1 MKSPGSMASKQRRR
15 AFSLVEVVIALGIV
29 SFAMMGIVG
38 LIVVGMNTFRAS
50 IDTSV
55 QSRIAQ
61 KAIGDAV
68 LTDFSKLQAYESY
81 FDESGRPVSAGDGQR
96 VYTVG
101 VTLAN
106 LTNSI
111 TQSLSPDVAKNVV
124 VTIRNRARPDEVKTI
139 ATVVVKND

>member
-1 MKSPGSMASKQRRR
+1 MKSPGLMALRQRRR

-38 LIVVGMNTFRAS
+38 LIAVGMNTFRAS

-61 KAIGDAV
+61 KAISDAV
-68 LTDFSKLQAYESY
+68 LTDFSKLQAYEAY
-81 FDESGRPVSAGDGQR
+81 FDESGRPVSAGDEQR
-96 VYTVG
+96 VYTMG

-124 VTIRNRARPDEVKTI
+124 VTIRNRTRPDEVKTI

>member
-1 MKSPGSMASKQRRR
+1 MASKQRRR

>member
-1 MKSPGSMASKQRRR
+1 MMASKQRCR

-38 LIVVGMNTFRAS
+38 LLVVGMNTFRAS

-61 KAIGDAV
+61 KVIGDAV
-68 LTDFSKLQAYESY
+68 LTDFGKLEAYESY
-81 FDESGRPVSAGDGQR
+81 FDESGRQVSAGDAQM

-101 VTLAN
+101 VTLAI

-124 VTIRNRARPDEVKTI
+124 VTIRNRTRPDEVKTF

>member
-1 MKSPGSMASKQRRR
+1 MALRQRRR

-38 LIVVGMNTFRAS
+38 LIAVGMNTFRAS

-61 KAIGDAV
+61 KAISDAV

-81 FDESGRPVSAGDGQR
+81 YDESGRPVSAGDEQR
-96 VYTVG
+96 LYTVG

-124 VTIRNRARPDEVKTI
+124 VTIRNRTRPDEVKTI

>member
-1 MKSPGSMASKQRRR
+1 MALRQRRR

-38 LIVVGMNTFRAS
+38 LIAVGMNTFRAS

-61 KAIGDAV
+61 KAISDAV

-81 FDESGRPVSAGDGQR
+81 YDESGRPVSAGDEQR
-96 VYTVG
+96 LYTVG

-111 TQSLSPDVAKNVV
+111 TQSLSQDVAKNVV
-124 VTIRNRARPDEVKTI
+124 VTIRNRTRPDEVKTF